1 MGQRKLK
8 VILVE
13 DDEDDFIITRDLLS
27 EIGKDRFDLEWVNSF
42 GAALETMGSDQPDVY
57 LVDYHLGEHSGMEF
71 LREAMANGCRA
82 PVILLTGR
90 GNHEV
95 DVEAMKAGA
104 ADYLIKG
111 HIDPPSLERSIR
123 YAVERKQAEAR
134 LAYMA
139 QYDYL
144 TGLANRTLL
153 MDRLTRALARAERSD
168 QQMGLLFLD
177 LDRLKDINDTLGH
190 DVGDRL
196 LKDVAGRL
204 SGCVRKVDTVA
215 RLGGDE
221 FAIVL
226 EGISHVGN
234 VTTVAQKILDV
245 IAQPFTLN
253 GQEVFVTVSIGITV
267 YPFVNDN
274 IDNLLKDTDAAMYSA
289 KKQGGNCYRVYTS
302 DMNAKAFERLSLE
315 TSLRHALERKE
326 LVLYYQPKMNLSTGK
341 TSGMEALLRWNHPE
355 MGLVPPDK
363 FIPIAEET
371 GLIVPI
377 GEWVVRTACAQ
388 NRAWQDA
395 GLPPLRVA
403 VNLSARQC
411 RQKDLVETIS
421 LILKETGM
429 EPHFL
434 ELELTEGVLIE
445 NTHTTNSIL
454 TELRDLGVQISIDDF
469 GTGYSSLSYLRRLPI
484 NTLKIDISFI
494 RDITADPD
502 DGAIATAIIALAH
515 SLRLKVVAEGV
526 ETEAQL
532 TFLRDQGCDDIQGF
546 LFSRPISAEAF
557 ERWLRENE
565 T

>member
-1 MGQRKLK
+1 MGQRRLK

-13 DDEDDFIITRDLLS
+13 DDEEDFIITRDLLS
-27 EIGKDRFDLEWVNSF
+27 EIGKDRIDLEWVSNF
-42 GAALETMGSDQPDVY
+42 RVALEMMGSDQPDVY
-57 LVDYHLGEHSGMEF
+57 LVDYHLGEHNGMEF

-82 PVILLTGR
+82 PVILLTGK

-104 ADYLIKG
+104 ADYLVKG
-111 HIDPPSLERSIR
+111 TIDPSSLERSIR

-139 QYDYL
+139 QYDHL

-168 QQMGLLFLD
+168 QQMGLLFID
-177 LDRLKDINDTLGH
+177 MDRLKDINDTLGH

-245 IAQPFTLN
+245 IAQPYTLN

-274 IDNLLKDTDAAMYSA
+274 IDNLLNDADAAMYSA

-302 DMNAKAFERLSLE
+302 DMNSEAFERLSLE

-326 LVLYYQPKMNLSTGK
+326 LMLYYQPQMNLSTGK

-355 MGLVPPDK
+355 LGLVPPDK

-429 EPHFL
+429 DPRFL

-454 TELRDLGVQISIDDF
+454 AEIRDLGVQISIDDF
-469 GTGYSSLSYLRRLPI
+469 GTGYSSLSYLKRLPI

-532 TFLRDQGCDDIQGF
+532 AFLRDQGCDDIQGF
-546 LFSRPISAEAF
+546 LFSRPLSAEAF
-557 ERWLRENE
+557 ERWLRVQ
-565 T
+565 

>member
-326 LVLYYQPKMNLSTGK
+326 FVLYYQPKMNLSTGK

-454 TELRDLGVQISIDDF
+454 AELRDLGVQISIDDF

-546 LFSRPISAEAF
+546 LFSRPLSAEAF
-557 ERWLRENE
+557 ERWLREK
-565 T
+565 